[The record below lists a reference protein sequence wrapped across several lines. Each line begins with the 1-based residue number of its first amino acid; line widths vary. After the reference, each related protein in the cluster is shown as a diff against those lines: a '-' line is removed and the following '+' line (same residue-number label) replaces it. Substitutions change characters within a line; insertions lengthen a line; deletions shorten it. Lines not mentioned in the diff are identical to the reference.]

1 MDCSMPGLPVLQHL
15 PELIPINL
23 HDKNTTYRD
32 FPGGA
37 VVKLLPSDAEDV
49 GLIPGQ
55 DLRSYI
61 CHGQKTETENRDDI
75 VTDSIKSLKN
85 GLREKNKI
93 LKKNHLFLDEEMY
106 LCVLLKTESL
116 GKCY

>member
-1 MDCSMPGLPVLQHL
+1 MDCSMSDLPVLQHL

-23 HDKNTTYRD
+23 HNKNTTYRD

-49 GLIPGQ
+49 GSIPGQ
-55 DLRSYI
+55 DLRYYI
-61 CHGQKTETENRDDI
+61 RHGQKTETENRDDI

-93 LKKNHLFLDEEMY
+93 LKKIIYFL
-106 LCVLLKTESL
+106 LR
-116 GKCY
+116 KCTYVCY